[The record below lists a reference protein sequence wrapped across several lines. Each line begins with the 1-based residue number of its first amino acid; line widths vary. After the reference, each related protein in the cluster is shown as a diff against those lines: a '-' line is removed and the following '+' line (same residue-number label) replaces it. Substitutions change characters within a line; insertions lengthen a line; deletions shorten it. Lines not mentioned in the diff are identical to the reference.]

1 MSTQPT
7 SRQGWTTPAVACDV
21 AAVADVRGAG
31 PGRLASIDTLRA
43 LAIAGVVVFHADAHL
58 DARIP
63 ILHASGGL
71 LGVQLFFLVS
81 GYLISASAREHR
93 LGAYVL
99 HRLFRIYPAYWTALL
114 AVTALRHH
122 WPATADDLPWFAL
135 TYLGLSH
142 LNAYALLR
150 YDVLG
155 ISWTLTVELAWYAL
169 APLLVWAAGRREP
182 AWGLLLVPFAALST
196 LWVWTADRGWLDWW
210 VGGFDRLGL
219 LPLAPMVRFV
229 FVTNQFPA
237 HLALFIL
244 GAAIRTHETR
254 LARWPTPL
262 LVAGLILLAGAP
274 HVVDRWL
281 GIKPSL
287 VSGLGMAALVLLALR
302 GAVPSSAA
310 AGWVGRLSY
319 PIFLL
324 HVPVMQW
331 VYGPLGMD
339 GAAGFLASLALVVP
353 PAWALHGLVEQPG
366 IRLGRRLAGS

>member
-1 MSTQPT
+1 V
-7 SRQGWTTPAVACDV
+7 R
-21 AAVADVRGAG
+21 AVADASGAE

-43 LAIAGVVVFHADAHL
+43 LAIAGVVIFHAAAHL
-58 DARIP
+58 DARVP

-122 WPATADDLPWFAL
+122 WPATADDWPWFGM

-155 ISWTLTVELAWYAL
+155 ISWTLTVELAWYVL
-169 APLLVWAAGRREP
+169 APLIVWAAGRSHEP
-182 AWGLLLVPFAALST
+182 PWGALLVPFAALSC
-196 LWVWTADRGWLDWW
+196 LWVWSAERGWLDWW
-210 VGGFDRLGL
+210 VSGFARLGL
-219 LPLAPMVRFV
+219 LPLHANVRYV

-237 HLALFIL
+237 HLALFVL
-244 GAAIRTHETR
+244 GAAIRTHEAR
-254 LARWPTPL
+254 LARWPTAP
-262 LVAGLILLAGAP
+262 LVAGVILLAGAP

-281 GIKPSL
+281 GIRPSL
-287 VSGLGMAALVLLALR
+287 VSGFGMAALMLLALR
-302 GAVPSSAA
+302 GAVPSLTA

-331 VYGPLGMD
+331 VHGPLGVD
-339 GAAGFLASLALVVP
+339 GAAGFLASLALVLP
-353 PAWALHGLVEQPG
+353 PAWALHRLVEQPG